1 MPKPRLG
8 LMTYDQATLVERQGE
23 RFEDL
28 ADAVHDARVTWLDV
42 QGLGDEKVIR
52 AIADRFGLHRLV
64 LADILNLGQR
74 PKVET
79 YDDAVFCVSRMVRLT
94 DGDVQWEQ
102 VSIVLVGDVVV
113 SFQETYGDC
122 LDGLRE
128 RLRQGRQTIRGAGAD
143 YLAAMVLDAVIDGY
157 FPVVENLGETL
168 DQLEDDLVRAPTQAV
183 LRRVY
188 RIRRQLLALRRATWP
203 MRDAL
208 AHALRDPPDAFHP
221 TTLPYLRDIE
231 DHVMQ
236 LVDLVETGRE
246 LAGSFVDIYLS
257 SAAQRTN
264 EVMRTLTVLA
274 AIFIPLTF
282 LAGVYGMNFHY
293 LPELNWAWGYPMF
306 WVICVVTAAVLLLVF
321 RRKGWLGDLPAR
333 LDDED

>member
-8 LMTYDQATLVERQGE
+8 LMTYDQATLVERQAE

-28 ADAVHDARVTWLDV
+28 ADAIHDDRVTWLDV
-42 QGLGDEKVIR
+42 QGLGDESVIR
-52 AIADRFGLHRLV
+52 AIAERFGLHRLV

-79 YDDAVFCVSRMVRLT
+79 YGEVVFCVSRMVGLT
-94 DGDVQWEQ
+94 EGDVHWEQ
-102 VSIVLVGDVVV
+102 VSIVLVGNVVL

-122 LDGLRE
+122 LDGLRQ
-128 RLRQGRQTIRGAGAD
+128 RVRQGRQSIRGAGAD
-143 YLAAMVLDAVIDGY
+143 YLAAMVLDAVVDGY
-157 FPVVENLGETL
+157 FPVVESLGETL
-168 DQLEDDLVRAPTQAV
+168 DRLEDDLVRAPTHAV

-246 LAGSFVDIYLS
+246 LAGNFVDIYLS
-257 SAAQRTN
+257 SAAQRTS

-282 LAGVYGMNFHY
+282 LAGVYGMNFRHM
-293 LPELNWAWGYPMF
+293 PELNWVWGYPLF
-306 WVICVVTAAVLLLVF
+306 WGICVVTAAMLLVVF
-321 RRKGWLGDLPAR
+321 RRKGWLGDPAKVA
-333 LDDED
+333 DEG

>member
-1 MPKPRLG
+1 MPRPRLG
-8 LMTYDQATLVERQGE
+8 LISYDQSSLTERQGE
-23 RFEDL
+23 RLDELSGAIAPD
-28 ADAVHDARVTWLDV
+28 RVTWLDV
-42 QGLGDEKVIR
+42 QGLGDESVIR

-79 YDDAVFCVSRMVRLT
+79 YEDTVFCVVRMVMLSPA
-94 DGDVQWEQ
+94 GDVNWEQ
-102 VSIVLVGDVVV
+102 VSIVLAGNVVL

-122 LDGLRE
+122 LDGLRQ
-128 RLRQGRQTIRGAGAD
+128 RLRQGRQTIRAAGAD

-157 FPVVENLGETL
+157 FPVVESLGETL
-168 DQLEDDLVRAPTQAV
+168 DRLEDDLVRAPTQAV

-208 AHALRDPPDAFHP
+208 SHALRDPPEAFAP
-221 TTLPYLRDIE
+221 ATLPYLRDTE

-264 EVMRTLTVLA
+264 EVMRTLTVMA

-282 LAGVYGMNFHY
+282 LAGVFGMNFADM
-293 LPELNWAWGYPMF
+293 PELHWKWGYPMF
-306 WVICVVTAAVLLLVF
+306 WLVCVLTAVVLLVVF
-321 RRKGWLGDLPAR
+321 KRRGWLGEPRAP
-333 LDDED
+333 LDGE